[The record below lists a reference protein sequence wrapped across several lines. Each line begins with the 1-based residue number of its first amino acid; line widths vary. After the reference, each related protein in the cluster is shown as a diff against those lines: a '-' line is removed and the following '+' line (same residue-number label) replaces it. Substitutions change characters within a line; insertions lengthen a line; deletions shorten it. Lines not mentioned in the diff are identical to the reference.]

1 MLGVTAGGVVEVNR
15 QRLGPSLRQALTEPA
30 GGAFGGRRLRL
41 DAAAHEAAGAAR
53 REAAS
58 GARALT
64 LRAAPAFL
72 ETLAA
77 PGDGVLERWLGIPL
91 TLIADPA
98 RPHGRFSIERR

>member
-1 MLGVTAGGVVEVNR
+1 MPSAG
-15 QRLGPSLRQALTEPA
+15 A
-30 GGAFGGRRLRL
+30 GWRL
-41 DAAAHEAAGAAR
+41 DAATHEAADAAR

-58 GARALT
+58 GARELT
-64 LRAAPAFL
+64 LRGRVLHFL

-98 RPHGRFSIERR
+98 RPHGPLFPSTRR